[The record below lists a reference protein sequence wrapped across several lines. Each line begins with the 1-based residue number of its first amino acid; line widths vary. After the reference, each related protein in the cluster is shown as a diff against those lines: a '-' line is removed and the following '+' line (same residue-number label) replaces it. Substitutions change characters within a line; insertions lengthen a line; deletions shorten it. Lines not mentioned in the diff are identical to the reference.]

1 MPFFDTTSVL
11 PRQELAL
18 AVVEGEGAIG
28 GLIGDK
34 ILPDYPITRRTAHI
48 IKAALAGS
56 QALRS
61 ISAAKYIRAP
71 GTKFERITATL
82 GDDTFTVVL
91 RGVELVIPNE
101 TQMDYDGYLTIEA
114 LYAAR
119 FGNEVSGLTKEQ
131 LIEAA
136 IFNTGTFGAATNSA
150 TAYTV
155 ANLATMTPVADLIA
169 ATRRLKAKG
178 EPPPYSVAMSGPVWE
193 RIRQCTDTRNFLV
206 GSLKGQTEVT
216 RSALETALR
225 EFGITQILVGDA
237 YVNTAA
243 DSATPSLSPIW
254 TNTYIWTGR
263 PGMAK
268 GIGTPEETNPETD
281 EKEGFGVPIL
291 GGVGANIF
299 WQGWANG
306 MPSDEG
312 EVEDFEGGNYV
323 ESYYV
328 REIDSE
334 VLRLK
339 LSSQPYLGNPRAGD
353 LVATQYS

>member
-1 MPFFDTTSVL
+1 MPFFNPVSVL

-28 GLIGDK
+28 GLIGK
-34 ILPDYPITRRTAHI
+34 QLLPDFPITRRTAHL
-48 IKAALAGS
+48 IKATLAGS

-61 ISAAKYIRAP
+61 ISASKYIRAP

-82 GDDTFTVVL
+82 ADDTFSVIL
-91 RGVELVIPNE
+91 RGVEISIPME
-101 TQMDYDGYLTIEA
+101 ADLDYDGYLQIETLFA
-114 LYAAR
+114 SR

-136 IFNTGTFGAATNSA
+136 IFSTATFGSATNSA

-169 ATRRLKAKG
+169 STRRLKAKG

-193 RIRQCTDTRNFLV
+193 RIRQSTDTRNFLV
-206 GSLKGQTEVT
+206 GSLKGTVEVT
-216 RSALETALR
+216 RNALETAMK
-225 EFGITQILVGDA
+225 EFGITQILVGDS

-243 DSATPSLSPIW
+243 DGATPSLAAIW
-254 TNTYIWTGR
+254 PNTYIFVGR

-268 GIGTPEETNPETD
+268 GVGTPEETNPETD
-281 EKEGFGVPIL
+281 EKEGFGIPIL
-291 GGVGANIF
+291 GGIGADIF

-312 EVEDFEGGNYV
+312 ETEDFEGGNYV
-323 ESYYV
+323 ESYYN
-328 REIDSE
+328 REIDSQI
-334 VLRLK
+334 LRLK
-339 LSSQPYLGNPRAGD
+339 LSSQPYIGNARAGD
-353 LVATQYS
+353 LIATQYS